1 MRRTTL
7 VLTLLALLLPV
18 LAAAAEV
25 TFQFTAP
32 GAGRVEVAGTFN
44 GWSPTL
50 MQKGEGDLWTFTL
63 DLAPG
68 EYQYKF
74 VIDGAW
80 REDPAAESY
89 VDDGYGG
96 RNGVFTMGDAAK
108 TLGAAGAAAGA
119 VSKAPAAAAGATVP
133 VTFTFEPKTGGV
145 RDVFLAGSFNDWSP
159 DRDAMRDED
168 GDGVYTITLQLPRG
182 RSLYKFV
189 VDGTWLAD
197 ENAAES
203 EDDGYG
209 GQNSIIHAGGGAA
222 TGMFRVPFRYKATGR
237 PGQVFLAGSF
247 NDWSPD
253 RDAMSDADGDGVW
266 ELTLVLPAGEVVYKF
281 VADGNW
287 ITDHE
292 GADTF
297 VDDGYGGQNSVL
309 DVDERFEAVARE
321 RGDGKIET
329 GALRFT
335 PAFPDLN
342 RLSPEAIE
350 VTFRT
355 AAGDAERVFLVT
367 APAGGGPAASR
378 GLSLVASDQV
388 SDIWR
393 VAVSVA
399 ALDWRGGLRFRVED
413 GEALLAVGA
422 DGTAIV
428 RSAGAVMDLAPF
440 RVDPDALPAFYTPD
454 WVKDGIFY
462 QIFPERFRNGDP
474 DNDPDFSEW
483 YYAGANTL
491 PPSGKTNGE
500 YFHLVEDWYD
510 YGGLTRSPY
519 RTDGRPDYFSFY
531 GGDIPG
537 VEQELDYLADL
548 GVSIIYFNPI
558 TQGKSNHKY
567 DATDY
572 MTVDPHFASQAGFL
586 RFVKAAHAKGIR
598 VVVEAVFNHCGDT
611 HWAFVDTK
619 KNGRRSE
626 YWDWFE
632 WKKWPLPESGD
643 YKAADY
649 YECWWGFGLHPNLN
663 FDLSRTD
670 SQESAVKDSAEA
682 EVNWPLVNHLLE
694 VTRFWLE
701 DMDVDGFR
709 MDVPNDC
716 PFWFWKLFNERVKS
730 IKPDA
735 YLVGELWSYA
745 PEWVG
750 PEMFDAVMNYKY
762 FKEPVTRWIGQGQ
775 GNAAKF
781 ERDMAPGRTA
791 YPSQAVQVM
800 MNLIDSHDTVRF
812 VTTAAGDRRR
822 LLMAYALAMT
832 YPGAPHI
839 WYGDEIGMEG
849 QKDPDCR
856 RPFYWNYAEDP
867 DRVALRE
874 SVKKLCRLRREH
886 AALQRGGF
894 RVVAAAGQDYAYLRE
909 GDGERLLT
917 VIHNSDQ
924 AGAVVLDLGAL
935 GVADG
940 SRWRF
945 LYGGSDPTGRTRLA
959 VEGGALTVGLGSL
972 AAAVLLEER

>member
-7 VLTLLALLLPV
+7 VLMMLALFLPA
-18 LAAAAEV
+18 LAAATEV
-25 TFQFTAP
+25 TFQLAAP
-32 GAGRVEVAGTFN
+32 GAGGVEVAGTFN
-44 GWSPTL
+44 GWSPTP
-50 MQKGEGDLWTFTL
+50 MDKGEGDLWSLVL
-63 DLAPG
+63 DLDPG

-74 VIDGAW
+74 IIDGTW

-89 VDDGYGG
+89 ADDGYGG
-96 RNGVFTMGDAAK
+96 RNGVFTLGDEAK
-108 TLGAAGAAAGA
+108 VLGAAGAPATGE
-119 VSKAPAAAAGATVP
+119 AAAKPSGATEP
-133 VTFTFEPKTGGV
+133 VTFTFEPRTGGV
-145 RDVFLAGSFNDWSP
+145 RDVFLAGTFNGWDPGKDRMTDEDGDGVWTITLQLPRGRHLYKFVVDGTWLEDENAEEAEDDGLGGMNSVIRVGGGAATGMFRVPFRYAPSGRPAAVFLAGSFNDWSP
-159 DRDAMRDED
+159 DRDAM
-168 GDGVYTITLQLPRG
+168 T
-182 RSLYKFV
+182 
-189 VDGTWLAD
+189 
-197 ENAAES
+197 
-203 EDDGYG
+203 
-209 GQNSIIHAGGGAA
+209 
-222 TGMFRVPFRYKATGR
+222 
-237 PGQVFLAGSF
+237 
-247 NDWSPD
+247 
-253 RDAMSDADGDGVW
+253 DADGDGVW
-266 ELTLVLPAGEVVYKF
+266 ELTLILPAGEAVYKF
-281 VADGNW
+281 VADGRW
-287 ITDHE
+287 ITDSE
-292 GADTF
+292 GADSF
-297 VDDGYGGQNSVL
+297 VDDGYGGQNSVI
-309 DVDERFEAVARE
+309 DVDGRFERVARE
-321 RGDGKIET
+321 KGDGEIET

-342 RLSPEAIE
+342 RLSPGEIE

-355 AAGDAERVFLVT
+355 AAGDVERVFLVA
-367 APAGGGPAASR
+367 APAGGGRPEATA
-378 GLSLVASDQV
+378 LSAVASDQL

-393 VAVSVA
+393 VTVPADGP
-399 ALDWRGGLRFRVED
+399 DWRAGLRFRVED
-413 GEALLAVGA
+413 GDALVAMGS
-422 DGTAIV
+422 DGTAAV
-428 RSAGAVMDLAPF
+428 RSAGAVMDLASF

-462 QIFPERFRNGDP
+462 QIFPERFRNGDTG
-474 DNDPDFSEW
+474 NDPDFSEW

-491 PPSGKTNGE
+491 PAGGKTNGE
-500 YFHLVEDWYD
+500 YFHLVDDWYD
-510 YGGLTRSPY
+510 FGGLTRSPY

-537 VEQELDYLADL
+537 VEEKLDYLADL

-572 MTVDPHFASQAGFL
+572 MTVDPHFASQAEFL

-611 HWAFVDTK
+611 HWAFVDSK
-619 KNGRRSE
+619 KNGRASE

-632 WKKWPLPESGD
+632 WKKWPLPEGGN

-670 SQESAVKDSAEA
+670 SQESGVRDIDEA
-682 EVNWPLVNHLLE
+682 TVNQPLVDHLLE

-716 PFWFWKLFNERVKS
+716 PFWFWELFNERVKS

-750 PEMFDAVMNYKY
+750 PHMFDAVMNYKY
-762 FKEPVTRWIGQGQ
+762 FKEPVTRWIGQGR
-775 GNAAKF
+775 GNAAAF
-781 ERDMAPGRTA
+781 ERDLAPGRTA

-812 VTTAAGDRRR
+812 VTTAGGDRRR

-856 RPFYWNYAEDP
+856 RPFYWNYVDDP

-874 SVKKLCRLRREH
+874 SVKKLCHLRREH
-886 AALQRGGF
+886 EALRRGAF
-894 RVVAAAGQDYAYLRE
+894 RLVAAAGQDYAFLRE
-909 GDGERLLT
+909 GAGERLLT
-917 VIHNSDQ
+917 VLHNGDQ
-924 AGAVVLDLGAL
+924 GGAVRLDLGAL

-945 LYGGSDPTGRTRLA
+945 LYGGNDPTGRTRLA
-959 VEGGALTVGLGSL
+959 VDGGALTVHLPPLG
-972 AAAVLLEER
+972 AAVLAEER